1 MNPEITAETIKQ
13 WLPGTF
19 PGDMEIEPVEIT
31 DELSTGRMV
40 IDKRHLHPG
49 GYVHGGAWTAFGD
62 SVAAWATFR
71 ALPPNHDFTTI
82 ELKLNVFAAGALGD
96 ELICEARPLHVGRST
111 AVSEA
116 KIRKGEKPVANL
128 IVTQFVLPGR
138 ELMFLRRPNVPVA
151 TRRVP
156 AARRRPDLRVQP
168 ENRRRRR
175 PSWRGRRRPRRRA

>member
-1 MNPEITAETIKQ
+1 MNPDITPETIKQ

-82 ELKLNVFAAGALGD
+82 ELKLNALAPGRPGD
-96 ELICEARPLHVGRST
+96 ELVATARHLHAGRST
-111 AVSEA
+111 HVLAVDVERGDGRLA
-116 KIRKGEKPVANL
+116 AHL
-128 IVTQFVLPGR
+128 IVTQFVIP
-138 ELMFLRRPNVPVA
+138 
-151 TRRVP
+151 
-156 AARRRPDLRVQP
+156 
-168 ENRRRRR
+168 
-175 PSWRGRRRPRRRA
+175 PR